1 GGGGSRRAAPQ
12 PPRVG
17 SAGGRGRVE
26 ALGSVAGRGRCEGG
40 GSGGGRG
47 QGGPVCRLLALRRG
61 RRLPRVGLRHAR
73 DSTPA
78 AKGPGSPPNRG
89 GRTAPATTRRR
100 ADSPRTPRHRAR
112 SGPRGTAAAVR
123 CARRAIRTASP

>member
-1 GGGGSRRAAPQ
+1 PGSGARGVGGRRRREAGAPVAGGGPSG
-12 PPRVG
+12 
-17 SAGGRGRVE
+17 AGGRG
-26 ALGSVAGRGRCEGG
+26 GGRGR
-40 GSGGGRG
+40 
-47 QGGPVCRLLALRRG
+47 GGPVCRLLALRRG

-78 AKGPGSPPNRG
+78 PKGPGSPPNRG

-100 ADSPRTPRHRAR
+100 ADSRRTPRHRAR

-123 CARRAIRTASP
+123 YARRAIRTASP